1 MAADLAEADSVAA
14 AAGDSPLPEE
24 AWVVAAPAATGEA
37 DLAEVDSAAAA
48 AAEAAA
54 EAIAVKPDP
63 VMDAS
68 RQERQVC

>member
-37 DLAEVDSAAAA
+37 DLAEVDSAAA
-48 AAEAAA
+48 EAAA